1 MLRKRPAQV
10 SDACAAE
17 GDDTETGR
25 RAGRYVVP
33 VIGVAGVAALT
44 IGLVPAFAGV
54 GAPDL
59 PKVSAQK
66 LIAKMAA
73 SDVQQVS
80 GTVKIDTDLGLPSM
94 LSGSG
99 GGLVGDAMKNAGG
112 KGGDAKDG
120 AALDPQAKLMELA
133 TGSHTLKIA
142 ADGQEKH
149 RLSVIDGG
157 DEYTMVHNGQEIWAY
172 ASADKAVYHAKGPK
186 AEAGNSDR
194 GELPDR
200 ATPQAMAKQALKA
213 VDKTTRVTVDGT
225 AKIAGRDAY
234 QLVIQPRQAQSTVD
248 SIRIAVDAENGVPL
262 KFTLSPKSGGKP
274 VIDAGFTSVDFG
286 KPDAGTFD
294 FTPPRGAKVTEEGDL
309 DKKAEKDG
317 KAGKD
322 GMSAPDLG
330 LPFDP
335 SAGSGDGSGPKV
347 TGEGWA
353 SIAQLQAPA
362 RSHKGGSG
370 DGKAR
375 PEASGSPLDSFGD
388 KVSGKFG
395 KGTVF
400 STRLVNALMT
410 EDGGVYVGAVD
421 KAALIKAANAAE

>member
-10 SDACAAE
+10 SDAWEAE
-17 GDDTETGR
+17 EDDTATGR

-59 PKVSAQK
+59 PKVSAEK

-99 GGLVGDAMKNAGG
+99 GGLVGDAMKNAAGG
-112 KGGDAKDG
+112 KGGGGEDG

-142 ADGQEKH
+142 ADGPEKH

-172 ASADKAVYHAKGPK
+172 ASADKAVFHAKGPK
-186 AEAGNSDR
+186 ADAGDSDR
-194 GELPDR
+194 RELPDR
-200 ATPQAMAKQALKA
+200 ATPQALAKQALKA

-225 AKIAGRDAY
+225 ANVAGRDAY
-234 QLVIQPRQAQSTVD
+234 QLVIQPKQAQSTVD

-274 VIDAGFTSVDFG
+274 VLDAGFTSVDFG
-286 KPDAGTFD
+286 KPDAGTFN

-317 KAGKD
+317 
-322 GMSAPDLG
+322 MSAPDLG

-335 SAGSGDGSGPKV
+335 SAGSGDGGEPKIIN
-347 TGEGWA
+347 EGWA
-353 SIAQLQAPA
+353 SIAELQAP
-362 RSHKGGSG
+362 RSGSHKGGSG
-370 DGKAR
+370 DDKAR
-375 PEASGSPLDSFGD
+375 SEASGSPLDSFGD

-421 KAALIKAANAAE
+421 KAALIKAANAAH

>member
-10 SDACAAE
+10 SDVREAE
-17 GDDTETGR
+17 GDDTATGR

-33 VIGVAGVAALT
+33 VVGLAGVAALT

-59 PKVSAQK
+59 PKVSAEK

-73 SDVQQVS
+73 SDVRQVS

-94 LSGSG
+94 PGGSG
-99 GGLVGDAMKNAGG
+99 GGLVGDAMKDAGG
-112 KGGDAKDG
+112 KGGGAKDG

-142 ADGQEKH
+142 ADGPEKH
-149 RLSVIDGG
+149 RLSVLDGG
-157 DEYTMVHNGQEIWAY
+157 DEYTMVHNGQDVWAY
-172 ASADKAVYHAKGPK
+172 ASADKAVFHAKGPK
-186 AEAGNSDR
+186 ADAGDSDR
-194 GELPDR
+194 RELPDR
-200 ATPQAMAKQALKA
+200 ATPQALAKQALTA

-234 QLVIQPRQAQSTVD
+234 QLVIQPKQAQSTVD

-274 VIDAGFTSVDFG
+274 VLDAGFTSVDFA

-317 KAGKD
+317 
-322 GMSAPDLG
+322 MSAPDLG

-347 TGEGWA
+347 IGEGWA
-353 SIAQLQAPA
+353 SIAELQAP
-362 RSHKGGSG
+362 RSGSHQGGSG
-370 DGKAR
+370 DDKAR

-421 KAALIKAANAAE
+421 KAALIKAANAAH